1 MTVDRHGRRTEY
13 TVTISPAS
21 MARWSVGSEL
31 KDVEDLVRRSFEFLL
46 ERESPSSIL
55 PQFELSVIETYFPEY
70 DELIRSSRG

>member
-1 MTVDRHGRRTEY
+1 MIVDQHGRRNEY

-21 MARWSVGSEL
+21 LARWSAGSEL